1 MNLTAS
7 NFGECG
13 NVQAF
18 YVGSVAFDTTDIGTG
33 VAIFEA
39 PAAMVITEVC
49 VDVTAAFNAG
59 TTNVLTIGTNS
70 DVDNICGSSD
80 IAETKGS
87 SAKATFAR
95 LAKGDKVKVKYA
107 STGTAASAGAA
118 DIFFVGTQ
126 IPA

>member
-1 MNLTAS
+1 MKLNAS

-18 YVGSVAFDTTDIGTG
+18 YAGSVAFDTTGIGTG

-39 PAAMVITEVC
+39 PADMIITQVC

-59 TTNVLTIGTNS
+59 TTNVLTVGTNS

-80 IAETKGS
+80 ISESLGT
-87 SAKATFAR
+87 SAKAVFAK
-95 LAKGDKVKVKYA
+95 LAKGDKVKVKYTF
-107 STGTAASAGAA
+107 TGTAASAGAA
-118 DIFFVGTQ
+118 DFYFVGTQ